1 MSNKIYFLVALMLTT
16 FTLSSCLKDESDNK
30 TTTYND
36 TAITAFSLGQLTQVR
51 DTVTKDGRDSVYKK
65 KFNASKVKF
74 YIDQAQG
81 LIYNPDSLPYGTD
94 VAHVLT
100 KVSTKNFGT
109 VVFTSNK
116 DGKQYYYSENDSLDF
131 TQPIKFRVYS
141 ASGDSYRDY
150 RISVNAH
157 KQKGNVF
164 TWTAMRDNSN
174 FASLTTMKTVSVGDK
189 LFVFGVNGS
198 QTVGYTTSITDGN
211 SWVRLNKTFSAN
223 AYKGILSQGSKLF
236 AVDNN
241 QVLTS
246 TDGNTWA
253 VVATNGNLKQLVAA
267 SSSELFA
274 LTTNDKLVVSKDG
287 GLTWTNESLDSDA
300 SYLPVNNVS
309 YVLSSATGNENVS
322 HVMLV
327 GQTAAGKSVV
337 WTRLS
342 DSNTS
347 SIANQW
353 TLVESNMSRYLLPV
367 YKHLTVV
374 RYDNAA
380 LAMGLTAS
388 NEAAQMLLSRDGGI
402 TWTSDAAF
410 SYPKDVRL
418 GNTFTAAVDK
428 KQFVWIISGSKVW
441 RGRLNRVAWDINLS
455 SATE

>member
-1 MSNKIYFLVALMLTT
+1 MG
-16 FTLSSCLKDESDNK
+16 CGCD
-30 TTTYND
+30 
-36 TAITAFSLGQLTQVR
+36 
-51 DTVTKDGRDSVYKK
+51 
-65 KFNASKVKF
+65 
-74 YIDQAQG
+74 
-81 LIYNPDSLPYGTD
+81 
-94 VAHVLT
+94 
-100 KVSTKNFGT
+100 
-109 VVFTSNK
+109 
-116 DGKQYYYSENDSLDF
+116 
-131 TQPIKFRVYS
+131 
-141 ASGDSYRDY
+141 
-150 RISVNAH
+150 
-157 KQKGNVF
+157 
-164 TWTAMRDNSN
+164 
-174 FASLTTMKTVSVGDK
+174 
-189 LFVFGVNGS
+189 
-198 QTVGYTTSITDGN
+198 
-211 SWVRLNKTFSAN
+211 
-223 AYKGILSQGSKLF
+223 
-236 AVDNN
+236 
-241 QVLTS
+241 
-246 TDGNTWA
+246 
-253 VVATNGNLKQLVAA
+253 NGNLKQLVAA

-287 GLTWTNESLDSDA
+287 GLTWANESLDSDA

>member
-1 MSNKIYFLVALMLTT
+1 M
-16 FTLSSCLKDESDNK
+16 
-30 TTTYND
+30 
-36 TAITAFSLGQLTQVR
+36 
-51 DTVTKDGRDSVYKK
+51 
-65 KFNASKVKF
+65 
-74 YIDQAQG
+74 
-81 LIYNPDSLPYGTD
+81 
-94 VAHVLT
+94 
-100 KVSTKNFGT
+100 
-109 VVFTSNK
+109 
-116 DGKQYYYSENDSLDF
+116 
-131 TQPIKFRVYS
+131 
-141 ASGDSYRDY
+141 
-150 RISVNAH
+150 
-157 KQKGNVF
+157 
-164 TWTAMRDNSN
+164 
-174 FASLTTMKTVSVGDK
+174 
-189 LFVFGVNGS
+189 
-198 QTVGYTTSITDGN
+198 
-211 SWVRLNKTFSAN
+211 
-223 AYKGILSQGSKLF
+223 SQGSKLF

-287 GLTWTNESLDSDA
+287 GLTWANESLDSDA
-300 SYLPVNNVS
+300 SYLPVN
-309 YVLSSATGNENVS
+309 NVS